1 MRCGSKGVS
10 NGIFKEPLLVQK
22 LLSCYLLQHTG
33 CRLNSDSGTF
43 RKVSKLFKITFPFMT
58 TFTTSLGFWYQMGS
72 ILGSVPSLLNLYS
85 KFTVLQ
91 RGAIL

>member
-33 CRLNSDSGTF
+33 CRLTSDSGTF
-43 RKVSKLFKITFPFMT
+43 RKVSKLFKLLFP
-58 TFTTSLGFWYQMGS
+58 L
-72 ILGSVPSLLNLYS
+72 
-85 KFTVLQ
+85 
-91 RGAIL
+91 